1 LVEFAIVAI
10 ALYLLLA
17 AILTFGFLL
26 YGAQTIQQAAD
37 FAAREISRTPLPAAR
52 DFETALDE
60 PEIRSGVY
68 SEDFLAVDMSSF
80 QGDENPNET
89 LVDFAERIGMPPVNR
104 MLLPLMFVDTVDDG
118 AMELLR
124 YPGTLVSSTTAS
136 SGYTVMIPVVRYAS
150 TQDDDTVPD
159 EQIVGWLPVVE
170 DMQNESIT
178 GALPEQDPFHIA
190 SPQRGLVALRINYP
204 FQSGVMSGF
213 RRRDHPLADPVIPIA
228 ADDSISAPGTPG
240 GRTPV
245 APDVPEDTMGRNPY
259 SGRYG
264 LGHQAAW
271 AEDVRP
277 FRRVIA
283 AQAIY
288 RREVFTQ

>member
-1 LVEFAIVAI
+1 MITFEIAAPQPWLVAVAVLAFRVWFVPVSLDPRRCSPLNQEGHDASCSSRCQQAARSTKGVGGMFFPRTDRMLCHTRRNRRGRRCGHSRRGQALVEFAIVAI

-136 SGYTVMIPVVRYAS
+136 SGYTVVIPVVR
-150 TQDDDTVPD
+150 
-159 EQIVGWLPVVE
+159 
-170 DMQNESIT
+170 
-178 GALPEQDPFHIA
+178 
-190 SPQRGLVALRINYP
+190 
-204 FQSGVMSGF
+204 
-213 RRRDHPLADPVIPIA
+213 
-228 ADDSISAPGTPG
+228 
-240 GRTPV
+240 
-245 APDVPEDTMGRNPY
+245 
-259 SGRYG
+259 
-264 LGHQAAW
+264 
-271 AEDVRP
+271 
-277 FRRVIA
+277 
-283 AQAIY
+283 
-288 RREVFTQ
+288 